1 MIITKIKMRCL
12 LTILILLISTQAN
25 PMNREHVVL
34 LHGLARTSGS
44 MKELEQALSRE
55 GYEVWNIDYSSRKYG
70 ISEIAGIV
78 RKEIISKTRNAE
90 KVHFVTHSMGGIIV
104 RYIQKY
110 DPLPNVGRVV
120 MLSPPNHGSEVV
132 DFLGNT
138 WPFKFINGPAGKEL
152 STDERGLPQSL
163 GRVDFETG
171 VITGDESIN
180 WINSLIIPG
189 KDDGKVSVDS
199 AKVEGMKD
207 FLVVHASHTFIMNDK
222 TVISESLSFIRNGYF
237 EKR

>member
-1 MIITKIKMRCL
+1 MKIKMRYL

-70 ISEIAGIV
+70 ISKIAGIV

-90 KVHFVTHSMGGIIV
+90 KVHFITHSMGGIIV

-152 STDERGLPQSL
+152 GTEERGLPQGL
-163 GRVDFETG
+163 GRVDFEAG
-171 VITGDESIN
+171 IITGDESIN

-207 FLVVHASHTFIMNDK
+207 FLVVHAYHTFIMNDK
-222 TVISESLSFIRNGYF
+222 TVISECLSFIRNGYF